1 MAVQET
7 IQEIKNAIFAAV
19 SAAASEGRLKPKE
32 PGASPL
38 PEGFDASKVSVEPPR
53 DKSFGDM
60 SSNVAMKICKY
71 YAMSPMDL
79 ASAVASGIAN
89 PLFSKV
95 EFKAPGF
102 INFYIS
108 DDAVYE
114 HSIGILKQN
123 ENFGNINLGQ
133 GMPVN
138 VEFGSINPTGPISVS
153 HGRQVV
159 LGDIFSSM
167 LEHAGYRVT
176 REYYC
181 NDTGNQIYNLG
192 KSVLARYREALGEK
206 VEFPEDGYH
215 GEYVMELAKMLIDK
229 IGEKYRAAGE
239 KDEEAIAEF
248 GEFSQKIMIK
258 EILDVCGR
266 MGVKYDVVY
275 SEKSLYEGDMV
286 PKTLEFL
293 KANELTYV
301 KDDATWFRS
310 TKFADDKDRVII
322 KSDGRNTYAL
332 SDIAY
337 HKSKY
342 DRGFKLLIT
351 FLGADHHGYTQ
362 RLYAA
367 IQSLGYSKDT
377 LKILIHQFVTMLRDG
392 QVVRMSKRAAN
403 YVELAELLSDAG
415 VDATRYFFIMRKM
428 DAHLE
433 FDINL
438 AKSQTTDNPVYY
450 LQYCHARCHGIIG
463 EARNRG
469 HETSLDAIASLPV
482 STLKRLQSPEE
493 IDILK
498 KACELPKVL
507 EDAVKTFGPHMMC
520 HYAEDFVK
528 LFQSF
533 YTKGKNDSGFRI
545 VTDDRELTQ
554 ARLALMYVVLITIR
568 NVLRMLGVNAP
579 ERM

>member
-1 MAVQET
+1 MAVQAT
-7 IQEIKNAIFAAV
+7 ISEIKNAVFEAV
-19 SAAASEGRLKPKE
+19 RKAVADGRLR
-32 PGASPL
+32 PGAEGAKEL
-38 PEGFDASKVSVEPPR
+38 PEGFEASKIGVEPPR

-60 SSNVAMKICKY
+60 SSNVAMKICKH
-71 YAMSPMDL
+71 YAKPPMDL
-79 ASAVASGIAN
+79 ASLIASEIKN

-95 EFKAPGF
+95 EVKAPGF
-102 INFYIS
+102 INFYLS
-108 DDAVYE
+108 EDAVYE
-114 HSIGILKQN
+114 NAVNILKQN
-123 ENFGNINLGQ
+123 ESFGRIDLGRQ
-133 GMPVN
+133 TPVN

-167 LEHAGYRVT
+167 LEHAGYKVT

-192 KSVLARYREALGEK
+192 RSVLSRYREALGEK
-206 VEFPEDGYH
+206 TVFPEDGYH
-215 GEYVMELAKMLIDK
+215 GEYVMELAKLLIDK
-229 IGEKYRAAGE
+229 IGDRYRRAGE
-239 KDEEAIAEF
+239 NDEAAIAEF
-248 GEFSQKIMIK
+248 GDFAQKIMIK
-258 EILDVCGR
+258 EILDVCAR
-266 MGVKYDVVY
+266 MGVKYDVVF
-275 SEKSLYEGDMV
+275 SEKSLYEGEMV

-293 KANELTYV
+293 KTNELTYV

-310 TKFADDKDRVII
+310 TKFSDDKDRVII

-351 FLGADHHGYTQ
+351 FLGADHHGYSP

-367 IQSLGYSKDT
+367 IQALGYSRET
-377 LKILIHQFVTMLRDG
+377 LKVLIHQFVTMLRDG

-403 YVELAELLSDAG
+403 YVELAELLSEAG
-415 VDATRYFFIMRKM
+415 ADATRYFFIMRKM

-450 LQYCHARCHGIIG
+450 LQYCHARCHGIIN
-463 EARNRG
+463 EAKNRG
-469 HETSLDAIASLPV
+469 YDTSVERIASLPV
-482 STLKRLQSPEE
+482 STLKRLQSQEE

-507 EDAVKTFGPHMMC
+507 EDAVKTFGPHLMC
-520 HYAEDFVK
+520 HFAEDFVK

-545 VTDDRELTQ
+545 VTEDRELTE

-568 NVLRMLGVNAP
+568 NILRMLGLNAP